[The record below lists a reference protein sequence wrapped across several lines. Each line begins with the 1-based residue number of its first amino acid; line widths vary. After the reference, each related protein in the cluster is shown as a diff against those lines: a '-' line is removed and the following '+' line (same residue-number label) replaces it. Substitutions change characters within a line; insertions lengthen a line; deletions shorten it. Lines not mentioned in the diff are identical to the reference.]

1 MQLNLKNQHHW
12 EVSPQEA
19 RQIQE
24 TLRTQVSVQPLP
36 EKTVSHVAG
45 VDASFGKDV
54 IYTAA
59 VLLDFPT
66 LEPIEQV
73 TTQLPLTFPYVAG
86 LLSFREAPAML
97 EALGQ
102 LPMPPDVLIVDG
114 HGYAHPRRFGLACH
128 LGVLLDIPSIGCAK
142 SILVGEHG
150 HLGEVVGSTAELL
163 EDSEVIGLAIRTRIN
178 TKPVYVSIGHR
189 VDLDSARQIVLSCAR
204 GYRLPEPAR
213 LAHILATQSRRDS
226 DLVEYS

>member
-1 MQLNLKNQHHW
+1 MPLDLEHQHPW

-24 TLRTQVSVQPLP
+24 TLRRQVSVQPLP
-36 EKTVSHVAG
+36 EKTISHVAG
-45 VDASFGKDV
+45 VDASFGEEV
-54 IYTAA
+54 IHAAA
-59 VLLDFPT
+59 VLVDYPT

-142 SILVGEHG
+142 SILVGEHA
-150 HLGEVVGSTAELL
+150 HLGEVVGSTTELIA
-163 EDSEVIGLAIRTRIN
+163 DGEVVGLALRTRLKV
-178 TKPVYVSIGHR
+178 KPVFISIGHR
-189 VDLDSARQIVLSCAR
+189 VDLDSARQMVLACGR

-213 LAHILATQSRRDS
+213 LAHILATKARQDS
-226 DLVEYS
+226 DLGEHS